1 MCAHTVFMKEHQRTT
16 SMILIKY
23 IYQIICDYMRLQ
35 WTEKWESYFIMEME
49 PSGETWPGKSTNNQD
64 LVLSCSGRL
73 DIQNLYGHRSV
84 HQPEGERYTRHKLT
98 RQMPT
103 KTARHAA
110 GEHQLRL
117 LGFHQSLSEEE
128 EKKKES
134 SAFTQP
140 PEMYL

>member
-1 MCAHTVFMKEHQRTT
+1 
-16 SMILIKY
+16 
-23 IYQIICDYMRLQ
+23 
-35 WTEKWESYFIMEME
+35 MERE

-110 GEHQLRL
+110 GEHQLHL

-128 EKKKES
+128 EKKES